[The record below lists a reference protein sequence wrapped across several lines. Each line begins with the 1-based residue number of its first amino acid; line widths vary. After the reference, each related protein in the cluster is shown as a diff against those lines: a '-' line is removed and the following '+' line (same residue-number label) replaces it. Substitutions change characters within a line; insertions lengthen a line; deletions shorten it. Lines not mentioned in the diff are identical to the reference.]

1 MNRLSETP
9 LSRLRQFVFCSALF
23 LGCLNQAS
31 AALPCGAPPDL
42 EPEILQPPPKTNLR
56 TMITATRRE
65 LRQTFTDAD
74 KQSIDRYLLW
84 ATCRDIS
91 DNPEL
96 APTQKFDKY
105 ADYYRM
111 IGEPIALTVPNATLA
126 LNQPRPNIQYFPK
139 MNEFIQPRRS

>member
-1 MNRLSETP
+1 VAIE
-9 LSRLRQFVFCSALF
+9 AK
-23 LGCLNQAS
+23 AS
-31 AALPCGAPPDL
+31 
-42 EPEILQPPPKTNLR
+42 EILQPPPKTNLR